1 MAKSDIVLDSL
12 LLDSI
17 RLRKKKTTK
26 TIQEEVNY
34 IQKQIDNLRIG

>member
-12 LLDSI
+12 LLDSNPTS
-17 RLRKKKTTK
+17 KKKTTK